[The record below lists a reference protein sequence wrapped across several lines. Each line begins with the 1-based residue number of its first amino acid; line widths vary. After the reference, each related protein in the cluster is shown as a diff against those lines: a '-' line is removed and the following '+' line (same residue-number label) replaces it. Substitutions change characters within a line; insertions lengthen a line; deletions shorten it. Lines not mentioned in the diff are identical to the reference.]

1 MGAHSITTF
10 TLSRKKI
17 NARRIFIKVKIYDL
31 SFALLDTKIF
41 SSDCGIS
48 AVEVIIFNFDAKI
61 GRVCRRFPGPIRQF
75 DNFLIELCVFTLF
88 LTILVKKRF

>member
-1 MGAHSITTF
+1 MGAHSITSS
-10 TLSRKKI
+10 TLSRQKI
-17 NARRIFIKVKIYDL
+17 KARRIFNKVTINDL
-31 SFALLDTKIF
+31 SFALLDTKVF

-61 GRVCRRFPGPIRQF
+61 GRVCRRFPGPIRHF